1 MIGERGHLLKDVKE
15 SAMLRKA
22 LFSTAAAL
30 SMFSVANAEA
40 SDRFSL
46 GVNLGGAYPVYQ
58 PAPVIVNPYPT
69 VVSPGYGYSPNY
81 GYGGYGYNNYVNPGV
96 SFGYSSYNNYRPV
109 RPYNYGPYRGPVG
122 HYGHNHCW

>member
-1 MIGERGHLLKDVKE
+1 
-15 SAMLRKA
+15 MLRKA

-46 GVNLGGAYPVYQ
+46 GVNLGGSYPVYQ

-69 VVSPGYGYSPNY
+69 VVSPGYGYPPNY
-81 GYGGYGYNNYVNPGV
+81 GYGNYGYGGGYGSYGYVNPGV
-96 SFGYSSYNNYRPV
+96 SFGYSSYNAYRPV
-109 RPYNYGPYRGPVG
+109 RPYNYSGYRGPI
-122 HYGHNHCW
+122 HNHGHNHCGW